1 MSTLQNIQIQG
12 PGLKKQGIVVLQ
24 FLFIGFFVFIEMTI
38 RTGVG
43 ILTGIAICAATFGSL
58 RFGRPGTT
66 YVSAVTPPLAFA
78 GTALLF
84 TIVLDGFRPSR
95 VGIDFIAA
103 LASEAPFLIIS
114 ALYGWFVYLNEK
126 AKAKPSKKRTAQQA
140 D

>member
-1 MSTLQNIQIQG
+1 MSTVQKLQIQG

-43 ILTGIAICAATFGSL
+43 ILTGIAICAATYGSL
-58 RFGRPGTT
+58 RFGRAGTT
-66 YVSAVTPPLAFA
+66 YVAAVTPPLAFA
-78 GTALLF
+78 GSALAL
-84 TIVLDGFRPSR
+84 TILLDGFRPSR

-103 LASEAPFLIIS
+103 LASVAPFLIIS

-126 AKAKPSKKRTAQQA
+126 AKAKPSKKRSTQQA